1 MSPRFFSTVN
11 TTTEKDQKS
20 QRQTSWLCTREAEEL
35 NQALTGTAPAGGQS
49 SA

>member
-1 MSPRFFSTVN
+1 MSLRFFSTVN
-11 TTTEKDQKS
+11 ASIETGQKS